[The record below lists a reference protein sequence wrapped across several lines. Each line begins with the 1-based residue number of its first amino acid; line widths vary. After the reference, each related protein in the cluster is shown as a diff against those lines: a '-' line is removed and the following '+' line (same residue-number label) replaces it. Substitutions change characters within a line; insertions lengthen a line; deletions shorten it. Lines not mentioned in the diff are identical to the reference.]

1 MYKLSDYDYLKNMI
15 NYNYE
20 KDIYFSSLA
29 LLTEANNESLCYLE
43 DIKYINDLYN
53 NIDNVVGLIC
63 TSEIANKVKDKINV
77 VVTTR
82 PKELYF
88 TLHNNLEEKEK
99 FQTIIEP
106 NCTISPKANIS
117 PYNVIIKSGTIIEA
131 FVSIKENVEIGSNCF
146 IGCGS
151 VIGSEGFNFFK
162 LNGNYQIVKSRGKV
176 VIGPLTY
183 IMSNSVIERSIYPE
197 SKTEIGENCVIANN
211 VVVSHDAKIK
221 PRSLIASGAVIC
233 GFSKL
238 GEDSYMGVNSS
249 VKQINKIGNHT
260 KVGMGACVNFDTEDN
275 DVIVGSEARP
285 LKRAKKLKDYNN
297 YLIDR
302 IVEEDKETV

>member
-1 MYKLSDYDYLKNMI
+1 MCPKK
-15 NYNYE
+15 
-20 KDIYFSSLA
+20 
-29 LLTEANNESLCYLE
+29 
-43 DIKYINDLYN
+43 IK
-53 NIDNVVGLIC
+53 
-63 TSEIANKVKDKINV
+63 
-77 VVTTR
+77 R
-82 PKELYF
+82 
-88 TLHNNLEEKEK
+88 
-99 FQTIIEP
+99 
-106 NCTISPKANIS
+106 
-117 PYNVIIKSGTIIEA
+117 
-131 FVSIKENVEIGSNCF
+131 KENVEIGSNCF

-221 PRSLIASGAVIC
+221 PRSLIASGAVVC